1 MTEDDYSQ
9 NLEDDITNL
18 LVAIS
23 AEGIGEVDM
32 DQLKTDLQNMGYTID
47 TKSLFNIVSNLP
59 VVSNASYNKIEL
71 VTDVDTSGD
80 DPAQDTEDDDQ
91 KTVDVLMD
99 EANQKNQLTI
109 NLKDQL
115 IVLEDGNTIE
125 FQIDPFRKKC
135 LLEGLDD
142 IGLTLQK
149 KEKID
154 QYEASLKNTHP
165 WII

>member
-1 MTEDDYSQ
+1 MKILEVVMTEDDYSQ

-47 TKSLFNIVSNLP
+47 TRSLFNIVSNLP

-91 KTVDVLMD
+91 KTVDDLADKQV
-99 EANQKNQLTI
+99 K
-109 NLKDQL
+109 KD
-115 IVLEDGNTIE
+115 LE
-125 FQIDPFRKKC
+125 
-135 LLEGLDD
+135 
-142 IGLTLQK
+142 
-149 KEKID
+149 
-154 QYEASLKNTHP
+154 
-165 WII
+165 

>member
-1 MTEDDYSQ
+1 MKILEVVMTEDDYSQ

-91 KTVDVLMD
+91 KTVDDLADKQV
-99 EANQKNQLTI
+99 K
-109 NLKDQL
+109 KD
-115 IVLEDGNTIE
+115 LE
-125 FQIDPFRKKC
+125 
-135 LLEGLDD
+135 
-142 IGLTLQK
+142 
-149 KEKID
+149 
-154 QYEASLKNTHP
+154 
-165 WII
+165 

>member
-1 MTEDDYSQ
+1 MKILEVVMTEDDYSQ

-47 TKSLFNIVSNLP
+47 TKSLFHIISNLP

-91 KTVDVLMD
+91 KTVDDLADKQV
-99 EANQKNQLTI
+99 K
-109 NLKDQL
+109 KD
-115 IVLEDGNTIE
+115 LE
-125 FQIDPFRKKC
+125 
-135 LLEGLDD
+135 
-142 IGLTLQK
+142 
-149 KEKID
+149 
-154 QYEASLKNTHP
+154 
-165 WII
+165 

>member
-1 MTEDDYSQ
+1 MKILEVVMTEDDYSQ

-71 VTDVDTSGD
+71 VTDVDTTGD

-91 KTVDVLMD
+91 KTVDDLADKQV
-99 EANQKNQLTI
+99 K
-109 NLKDQL
+109 KD
-115 IVLEDGNTIE
+115 LE
-125 FQIDPFRKKC
+125 
-135 LLEGLDD
+135 
-142 IGLTLQK
+142 
-149 KEKID
+149 
-154 QYEASLKNTHP
+154 
-165 WII
+165 

>member
-1 MTEDDYSQ
+1 MKILEVVMTEDDYSQ

-47 TKSLFNIVSNLP
+47 TRSLFNIVSNLP

-71 VTDVDTSGD
+71 VTDVDTTGD

-91 KTVDVLMD
+91 KTVDDLADKQV
-99 EANQKNQLTI
+99 K
-109 NLKDQL
+109 KD
-115 IVLEDGNTIE
+115 LE
-125 FQIDPFRKKC
+125 
-135 LLEGLDD
+135 
-142 IGLTLQK
+142 
-149 KEKID
+149 
-154 QYEASLKNTHP
+154 
-165 WII
+165 

>member
-1 MTEDDYSQ
+1 MKILEVVMTEDDYSQ

-23 AEGIGEVDM
+23 AEGIAEVDM

-91 KTVDVLMD
+91 KTVDDLADKQV
-99 EANQKNQLTI
+99 K
-109 NLKDQL
+109 KD
-115 IVLEDGNTIE
+115 LE
-125 FQIDPFRKKC
+125 
-135 LLEGLDD
+135 
-142 IGLTLQK
+142 
-149 KEKID
+149 
-154 QYEASLKNTHP
+154 
-165 WII
+165 

>member
-1 MTEDDYSQ
+1 MKILEVVMTEDDYSQ

-71 VTDVDTSGD
+71 VTDVDTSGE

-91 KTVDVLMD
+91 KTVDDLADKQV
-99 EANQKNQLTI
+99 K
-109 NLKDQL
+109 KD
-115 IVLEDGNTIE
+115 LE
-125 FQIDPFRKKC
+125 
-135 LLEGLDD
+135 
-142 IGLTLQK
+142 
-149 KEKID
+149 
-154 QYEASLKNTHP
+154 
-165 WII
+165 